1 MSSLREQPPSVA
13 ERVVRSPWPQP
24 DVPAVDLTSFVLRH
38 AGRLAGRP
46 AVIDGAS
53 GRTVTYGEL
62 AVGVERVAAGL
73 AARGFGRGDVLALHL
88 PNIPEFPMIL
98 HGGLRAGGSVSPASP
113 LFTAAELAR
122 QLRSTGAGLL
132 ITVGPLAGVARE
144 AAAQAGV
151 DDVIVV
157 GEPSFGELMGTGGAP
172 RESRPEPQE
181 LAVMLSSSGTTGLP
195 KAVQLTHAALVA
207 NLVQMA
213 APFPIEEGERVLG
226 LAPFF
231 HSMGLSCVLNHAL
244 ANGGTVVALARLD
257 LEVMLQAMETHGV
270 QQALAA
276 PPLLAALAHHPRVSS
291 FDLSALRTVG
301 SGGAPAGAA
310 LEQAVAER
318 LDCLVGQ
325 GYGMTEASTL
335 VAVCPLGDPSLL
347 RPGSVG
353 LLVGGTEAR
362 VVDPRSGA
370 TLPAGEDG
378 ELWVRGP
385 QLMAGYRDDPEAT
398 AAAIDD
404 DGWLHTGDL
413 GHIDEDG
420 SIFLVDRLKELIK
433 VRGFQ
438 VAPAELE
445 AVLVTHPAVADAA
458 VIGVPDERDGERP
471 KAFVVS
477 RGPLDREEL
486 SAYVAERVAPYK
498 RLGAIEEIDELPK
511 SLTGKLLRR
520 VLVERERQA
529 VRECAPKQTTTMAR
543 AKRAGRTYAPW
554 GMLAAIDLHGG
565 DRTRLADPDSI
576 RRFVPALIAA
586 IGMRAHGA
594 LMIDRFGDDELEG
607 WSAMQ
612 FIETS
617 SITIHAD
624 EVFGR
629 CFIDVFSCR
638 PFDPDVAG
646 AIAVAHFGGTP
657 TVTVLER

>member
-1 MSSLREQPPSVA
+1 M
-13 ERVVRSPWPQP
+13 
-24 DVPAVDLTSFVLRH
+24 
-38 AGRLAGRP
+38 
-46 AVIDGAS
+46 
-53 GRTVTYGEL
+53 
-62 AVGVERVAAGL
+62 
-73 AARGFGRGDVLALHL
+73 
-88 PNIPEFPMIL
+88 
-98 HGGLRAGGSVSPASP
+98 
-113 LFTAAELAR
+113 
-122 QLRSTGAGLL
+122 
-132 ITVGPLAGVARE
+132 
-144 AAAQAGV
+144 
-151 DDVIVV
+151 
-157 GEPSFGELMGTGGAP
+157 
-172 RESRPEPQE
+172 
-181 LAVMLSSSGTTGLP
+181 
-195 KAVQLTHAALVA
+195 A

-213 APFPIEEGERVLG
+213 VPFPIEEGERVLG

-231 HSMGLSCVLNHAL
+231 HSMGLCCVLNHAL
-244 ANGGTVVALARLD
+244 ANGGTVVALARFD
-257 LEVMLQAMETHGV
+257 LEVMLRAMETHGV
-270 QQALAA
+270 QQALVA
-276 PPLLAALAHHPRVSS
+276 PPLLAALAHHPLVSS

-325 GYGMTEASTL
+325 GYGITEASPL
-335 VAVCPLGDPSLL
+335 VAVCPLADPSLL

-398 AAAIDD
+398 AATIDA

-529 VRECAPKQTTTMAR
+529 VRERAPMQTTTMAR
-543 AKRAGRTYAPW
+543 TKRAGRTYAPW

-576 RRFVPALIAA
+576 RRFVPAVIAA
-586 IGMRAHGA
+586 IGMRAHGP

-607 WSAMQ
+607 WSALQ

-624 EVFGR
+624 EVFGPLLHRRVLLPAVRPGRRRRDRRRALRRDAHRDGARAMIELAPVLGVLAGGVGIADTIPDARDTLRGATRAPHVPRR
-629 CFIDVFSCR
+629 CAGTGRAPWSSCCPLATRETASRSLRISLSARR
-638 PFDPDVAG
+638 P
-646 AIAVAHFGGTP
+646 
-657 TVTVLER
+657 R

>member
-1 MSSLREQPPSVA
+1 MSPLEQSASVA
-13 ERVVRSPWPQP
+13 ERVVRSPWPEP
-24 DVPAVDLTSFVLRH
+24 EVPAVDLTSFVLRH

-53 GRTVTYGEL
+53 GRRVTYGEF
-62 AVGVERVAAGL
+62 AGGVERLAAGL

-88 PNIPEFPMIL
+88 PNIPEFPMVL

-113 LFTAAELAR
+113 LFTSGELAR
-122 QLRSTGAGLL
+122 QLRSTGAGILV
-132 ITVGPLAGVARE
+132 TVGPLAAVARE
-144 AAAQAGV
+144 GAAQAGV
-151 DDVIVV
+151 DDVIVL
-157 GEPSFGELMGTGGAP
+157 GEPSFGELMAAAGAP
-172 RESRPEPQE
+172 PESRPDPHDV
-181 LAVMLSSSGTTGLP
+181 AVLLSSSGTSGLP
-195 KAVQLTHAALVA
+195 KAVQLTHAALVT

-213 APFPIEEGERVLG
+213 APVPIEGGERVLG

-231 HSMGLSCVLNHAL
+231 HTMGLCCVLNHAL
-244 ANGGTVVALARLD
+244 ANGGTVVALARFD
-257 LEVMLQAMETHGV
+257 LEVMLRAMETHGV
-270 QQALAA
+270 QHALVS

-335 VAVCPLGDPSLL
+335 VAVCPIAAQSPVP
-347 RPGSVG
+347 PGSVG
-353 LLVGGTEAR
+353 PLVGGTEAM

-398 AAAIDD
+398 AAAIDH

-420 SIFLVDRLKELIK
+420 NIFIVDRLKELIK

-445 AVLVTHPAVADAA
+445 AVLVAHPAVADAA
-458 VIGVPDERDGERP
+458 VIGVPDEHDGERP

-498 RLGAIEEIDELPK
+498 RLSAIEEIDELPK

-529 VRECAPKQTTTMAR
+529 VRA
-543 AKRAGRTYAPW
+543 
-554 GMLAAIDLHGG
+554 
-565 DRTRLADPDSI
+565 
-576 RRFVPALIAA
+576 
-586 IGMRAHGA
+586 
-594 LMIDRFGDDELEG
+594 
-607 WSAMQ
+607 
-612 FIETS
+612 
-617 SITIHAD
+617 
-624 EVFGR
+624 
-629 CFIDVFSCR
+629 
-638 PFDPDVAG
+638 
-646 AIAVAHFGGTP
+646 
-657 TVTVLER
+657 

>member
-1 MSSLREQPPSVA
+1 MSSLREQPPSV
-13 ERVVRSPWPQP
+13 EGRVVRSAWPEP
-24 DVPAVDLTSFVLRH
+24 EVPELDLVSFVLRH
-38 AGRLAGRP
+38 SGRLAGRP

-62 AVGVERVAAGL
+62 AGGVERVAAGL

-88 PNIPEFPMIL
+88 PNIPEFPVVF
-98 HGGLRAGGSVSPASP
+98 HGALRAGGSVSPASP

-132 ITVGPLAGVARE
+132 ITVGPLAAVARE
-144 AAAQAGV
+144 AAVQAGV
-151 DDVIVV
+151 DDVIVL
-157 GEPSFGELMGTGGAP
+157 GEPSFGELMAAGGAP
-172 RESRPEPQE
+172 PESRPDPNEV
-181 LAVMLSSSGTTGLP
+181 AVMLSSSGTTGLP

-213 APFPIEEGERVLG
+213 VPFPIEEGERVLG

-231 HSMGLSCVLNHAL
+231 HSMGLCCVLNHAL
-244 ANGGTVVALARLD
+244 ASGGAVVALARFD
-257 LEVMLQAMETHGV
+257 LEVMLRAMETHGV
-270 QQALAA
+270 QQALVA
-276 PPLLAALAHHPRVSS
+276 PPLLAALARHPRVSS

-310 LEQAVAER
+310 LERAVAER

-325 GYGMTEASTL
+325 GYGITEASTL
-335 VAVCPLGDPSLL
+335 VAVSPLADPSLV

-353 LLVGGTEAR
+353 LLVGGTEAK
-362 VVDPRSGA
+362 VVEPRSGA
-370 TLPAGEDG
+370 TMGAGEDG

-398 AAAIDD
+398 AATIDA

-413 GHIDEDG
+413 GHIDKDG

-445 AVLVTHPAVADAA
+445 AVLVTHPAVVDAA

-486 SAYVAERVAPYK
+486 NLYVAERVAPYK
-498 RLGAIEEIDELPK
+498 RLGAIEEIDELPR

-520 VLVERERQA
+520 VLVERQSG
-529 VRECAPKQTTTMAR
+529 AR
-543 AKRAGRTYAPW
+543 A
-554 GMLAAIDLHGG
+554 
-565 DRTRLADPDSI
+565 
-576 RRFVPALIAA
+576 
-586 IGMRAHGA
+586 
-594 LMIDRFGDDELEG
+594 
-607 WSAMQ
+607 
-612 FIETS
+612 
-617 SITIHAD
+617 
-624 EVFGR
+624 
-629 CFIDVFSCR
+629 
-638 PFDPDVAG
+638 
-646 AIAVAHFGGTP
+646 
-657 TVTVLER
+657 

>member
-1 MSSLREQPPSVA
+1 MSSLREQPPSV
-13 ERVVRSPWPQP
+13 EGRVVRSAWPEP
-24 DVPAVDLTSFVLRH
+24 EVPELDLVSFVLRH
-38 AGRLAGRP
+38 SGRLAGRP

-62 AVGVERVAAGL
+62 AGGVERVAAGL

-88 PNIPEFPMIL
+88 PNIPEFPVVF
-98 HGGLRAGGSVSPASP
+98 HGALRAGGSVSPASP

-132 ITVGPLAGVARE
+132 ITVGPLAAVARE
-144 AAAQAGV
+144 AAVQAGV
-151 DDVIVV
+151 DDVIVL
-157 GEPSFGELMGTGGAP
+157 GEPSFGELMAAGGAP
-172 RESRPEPQE
+172 PESRPDPNEV
-181 LAVMLSSSGTTGLP
+181 AVMLSSSGTTGLP

-213 APFPIEEGERVLG
+213 VPFPIEEGERVLG

-231 HSMGLSCVLNHAL
+231 HSMGLCCVLNHAL
-244 ANGGTVVALARLD
+244 ASGGAVVALARFD
-257 LEVMLQAMETHGV
+257 LEVMLRAMETHGV
-270 QQALAA
+270 QQALVA
-276 PPLLAALAHHPRVSS
+276 PPLLAALARHPRVSS

-310 LEQAVAER
+310 LERAVAER

-325 GYGMTEASTL
+325 GYGITEASTL
-335 VAVCPLGDPSLL
+335 VAVSPLADPSLV

-353 LLVGGTEAR
+353 LLVGGTEAK

-370 TLPAGEDG
+370 ALPAGEDG

-398 AAAIDD
+398 AATIDA

-413 GHIDEDG
+413 GHIDKDG

-445 AVLVTHPAVADAA
+445 AVLVTHPAVVDAA

-486 SAYVAERVAPYK
+486 NLYVAERVAPYK
-498 RLGAIEEIDELPK
+498 RLGAIEEIDELPR

-520 VLVERERQA
+520 VLVERQSG
-529 VRECAPKQTTTMAR
+529 AR
-543 AKRAGRTYAPW
+543 A
-554 GMLAAIDLHGG
+554 
-565 DRTRLADPDSI
+565 
-576 RRFVPALIAA
+576 
-586 IGMRAHGA
+586 
-594 LMIDRFGDDELEG
+594 
-607 WSAMQ
+607 
-612 FIETS
+612 
-617 SITIHAD
+617 
-624 EVFGR
+624 
-629 CFIDVFSCR
+629 
-638 PFDPDVAG
+638 
-646 AIAVAHFGGTP
+646 
-657 TVTVLER
+657 

>member
-1 MSSLREQPPSVA
+1 MSSLREQPPSVE
-13 ERVVRSPWPQP
+13 ERVVRSPWPEPEVP
-24 DVPAVDLTSFVLRH
+24 DLDLVSFVLRH

-62 AVGVERVAAGL
+62 AGGIERVAAGL

-88 PNIPEFPMIL
+88 PNLPEFPTVL
-98 HGGLRAGGSVSPASP
+98 YGGLRAGGAVAPASP
-113 LFTAAELAR
+113 LFTAGELAR
-122 QLRSTGAGLL
+122 QLRSTGAGLV
-132 ITVGPLAGVARE
+132 ITVGPLAAVARE

-151 DDVIVV
+151 DDVVV
-157 GEPSFGELMGTGGAP
+157 LGESSFGELMAAGGAP
-172 RESRPEPQE
+172 PESRPDPNEV
-181 LAVMLSSSGTTGLP
+181 AVMLCSSGTTGLP
-195 KAVQLTHAALVA
+195 KAVQLTHRALVA

-213 APFPIEEGERVLG
+213 VPFPIEEGERVLG

-231 HSMGLSCVLNHAL
+231 HSMGLGCVLNHAL
-244 ANGGTVVALARLD
+244 ANGGTVVALARFD
-257 LEVMLQAMETHGV
+257 LEVMLRAMEAHGV
-270 QQALAA
+270 QQALVA
-276 PPLLAALAHHPRVSS
+276 PPLLTALAHHPRVSS

-310 LEQAVAER
+310 LEQAAAER
-318 LDCLVGQ
+318 LNCLVGQ
-325 GYGMTEASTL
+325 GYGITEAAPL
-335 VAVCPLGDPSLL
+335 VAVCPLADPSLM

-370 TLPAGEDG
+370 ALPAGQDG

-385 QLMAGYRDDPEAT
+385 QLMDGYRDDPDAT
-398 AAAIDD
+398 AATIDA

-433 VRGFQ
+433 VRGYQ

-458 VIGVPDERDGERP
+458 VIGVPVERDGERP

-477 RGPLDREEL
+477 RGVPLDREEL

-529 VRECAPKQTTTMAR
+529 VRERAPMQTTTMASS
-543 AKRAGRTYAPW
+543 KRAGR
-554 GMLAAIDLHGG
+554 
-565 DRTRLADPDSI
+565 
-576 RRFVPALIAA
+576 PA
-586 IGMRAHGA
+586 
-594 LMIDRFGDDELEG
+594 
-607 WSAMQ
+607 
-612 FIETS
+612 
-617 SITIHAD
+617 
-624 EVFGR
+624 GR
-629 CFIDVFSCR
+629 GR
-638 PFDPDVAG
+638 
-646 AIAVAHFGGTP
+646 
-657 TVTVLER
+657 

>member
-1 MSSLREQPPSVA
+1 MSSLREQPASV
-13 ERVVRSPWPQP
+13 EELVVRSPWPEPEVP
-24 DVPAVDLTSFVLRH
+24 DLDLVSFVLRH

-62 AVGVERVAAGL
+62 AGGVERVAAGL

-88 PNIPEFPMIL
+88 PNLPEFPIVL
-98 HGGLRAGGSVSPASP
+98 CGGLRAGGAVSPASP
-113 LFTAAELAR
+113 LFTSGELAT
-122 QLRSTGAGLL
+122 QLRRTRARIV
-132 ITVGPLAGVARE
+132 ITVGPLAAVARE
-144 AAAQAGV
+144 AAVQAGV
-151 DDVIVV
+151 DDVIVL
-157 GEPSFGELMGTGGAP
+157 GEPSFGALMAAGGAP
-172 RESRPEPQE
+172 PEARPDPREV
-181 LAVMLSSSGTTGLP
+181 AVLLSSSGTTGLP
-195 KAVQLTHAALVA
+195 KAVQLTHRALVA

-213 APFPIEEGERVLG
+213 VPFPIEEGERVLG

-244 ANGGTVVALARLD
+244 ASGGTVVALARFD
-257 LEVMLQAMETHGV
+257 LEVMLRAMETHGV
-270 QQALAA
+270 QQALVA
-276 PPLLAALAHHPRVSS
+276 PPLLAALARHPRVSS

-318 LDCLVGQ
+318 LDCQVGQ
-325 GYGMTEASTL
+325 GYGLTEASTL
-335 VAVCPLGDPSLL
+335 VAVCPLADPSLI

-370 TLPAGEDG
+370 ALPAGEDG

-398 AAAIDD
+398 AATIDA

-520 VLVERERQA
+520 VLVERERQSG
-529 VRECAPKQTTTMAR
+529 AR
-543 AKRAGRTYAPW
+543 A
-554 GMLAAIDLHGG
+554 
-565 DRTRLADPDSI
+565 
-576 RRFVPALIAA
+576 
-586 IGMRAHGA
+586 
-594 LMIDRFGDDELEG
+594 
-607 WSAMQ
+607 
-612 FIETS
+612 
-617 SITIHAD
+617 
-624 EVFGR
+624 
-629 CFIDVFSCR
+629 
-638 PFDPDVAG
+638 
-646 AIAVAHFGGTP
+646 
-657 TVTVLER
+657 

>member
-1 MSSLREQPPSVA
+1 MSSLREQSSSVA
-13 ERVVRSPWPQP
+13 ERVVRSPWPEP
-24 DVPAVDLTSFVLRH
+24 EAPGVDLASFVLRH

-53 GRTVTYGEL
+53 GRTVTYAEL
-62 AVGVERVAAGL
+62 AAGVERVAAGL

-88 PNIPEFPMIL
+88 PNIPEFPMVL
-98 HGGLRAGGSVSPASP
+98 YGGLRAGGSVSPASP
-113 LFTAAELAR
+113 LFTSGELAS
-122 QLRSTGAGLL
+122 QLRRTRARLV
-132 ITVGPLAGVARE
+132 ITAGPLAAVARE

-151 DDVIVV
+151 DDLIVL
-157 GEPSFGELMGTGGAP
+157 GEPSFGELMAAAGAP
-172 RESRPEPQE
+172 PESRPDPHEV
-181 LAVMLSSSGTTGLP
+181 AVLLSSSGTTGLP

-213 APFPIEEGERVLG
+213 VPFPIEEGERVLG

-231 HSMGLSCVLNHAL
+231 HSMGLCCVLNHAL
-244 ANGGTVVALARLD
+244 ANGGTVVALARFD
-257 LEVMLQAMETHGV
+257 LEVMLRAMETHGV
-270 QQALAA
+270 QQALVA
-276 PPLLAALAHHPRVSS
+276 PPLLAALAHHPRVTS

-310 LEQAVAER
+310 LERAVADR

-325 GYGMTEASTL
+325 GYGITEASTL
-335 VAVCPLGDPSLL
+335 VAVSPLADPSLL

-362 VVDPRSGA
+362 VVDPRSRA
-370 TLPAGEDG
+370 TLAAGEDG

-471 KAFVVS
+471 KAFLVS

-498 RLGAIEEIDELPK
+498 RLGEIEEIDELPK

-529 VRECAPKQTTTMAR
+529 VGESAPEQTTT
-543 AKRAGRTYAPW
+543 
-554 GMLAAIDLHGG
+554 
-565 DRTRLADPDSI
+565 
-576 RRFVPALIAA
+576 
-586 IGMRAHGA
+586 
-594 LMIDRFGDDELEG
+594 
-607 WSAMQ
+607 
-612 FIETS
+612 
-617 SITIHAD
+617 
-624 EVFGR
+624 
-629 CFIDVFSCR
+629 
-638 PFDPDVAG
+638 
-646 AIAVAHFGGTP
+646 VAHTKRTG
-657 TVTVLER
+657 RM